1 MTAIPRG
8 EKKGTSEEAELLIGM
23 SNCTCKKYYCGCMEQ
38 SILNILVFY
47 PKHNPVYAGFIF
59 NTTNIYELYWDGI
72 IDCIER

>member
-1 MTAIPRG
+1 
-8 EKKGTSEEAELLIGM
+8 
-23 SNCTCKKYYCGCMEQ
+23 MEQ